1 MYVRNMSNVHS
12 FNFKYLQ
19 VVQLDLCFQFDQVVL
34 VDQVGPHFPLLLDC
48 LQFLEFQVVL
58 ANHQIPWD
66 QEILGHP
73 SRLVPLEGQVGHHLQ
88 L

>member
-1 MYVRNMSNVHS
+1 MDQ
-12 FNFKYLQ
+12 LDQ
-19 VVQLDLCFQFDQVVL
+19 VVQWDLCFQFDQVVL
-34 VDQVGPHFPLLLDC
+34 VDQVGPHFPLLLGC

-73 SRLVPLEGQVGHHLQ
+73 SRLVPLEGRVGHHLQ
-88 L
+88 LYHWILCHP